1 MNLKLLLILLVVSS
15 SGCSLLGK
23 DPYIPEVKP
32 VEVVTIT
39 KPAAIYH
46 PPLPN
51 QVRTKPVEWRVL
63 TPDIMDE
70 YLTDLKEG
78 NAPTNVYYGVSPTG
92 YENLSV
98 NMAELKRCLD
108 ESETLAKETGQTDI
122 LKAILGISKLAAK
135 VL

>member
-1 MNLKLLLILLVVSS
+1 MSLRVLLILLVVSS

-23 DPYIPEVKP
+23 KSYTPEVKP

-92 YENLSV
+92 YENLSI
-98 NMAELKRCLD
+98 NMSELKRYIRQVLSIVTYYQELNKEEKEAED
-108 ESETLAKETGQTDI
+108 ESPKAK
-122 LKAILGISKLAAK
+122 
-135 VL
+135 